1 MYLLRCC
8 AGARRPRYRLPAT
21 SVPGTER
28 FTRVDANTLNYEVKI
43 EDPSTWTKPWT
54 VSVPMVK
61 NNETIYEYACHEGNY
76 GLPGILAGARAQEA
90 AAEEAA
96 KKGSR

>member
-1 MYLLRCC
+1 
-8 AGARRPRYRLPAT
+8 
-21 SVPGTER
+21 
-28 FTRVDANTLNYEVKI
+28 
-43 EDPSTWTKPWT
+43 
-54 VSVPMVK
+54 MVK
-61 NNETIYEYACHEGNY
+61 NQETLYEYPCHEGND